1 MDPNRYSK
9 NRHIRPDSGWKILQA
24 LLTLALVICGLLG
37 IAVHLFS
44 NESGP
49 ADWLQWLM
57 ASPMNIVIAVA
68 TLLAL
73 FVFHRYISHLTNQQ
87 RRSASDF
94 PVYVMMLLGAY
105 FLYQLLTT
113 GHW

>member
-9 NRHIRPDSGWKILQA
+9 NRDIRPDSGWKILQA
-24 LLTLALVICGLLG
+24 VLTLGLVLCGLVG

-44 NESGP
+44 SDSRP
-49 ADWLQWLM
+49 TDWLQWLM
-57 ASPMNIVIAVA
+57 ASLMNMVLAVI

-73 FVFHRYISHLTNQQ
+73 FVFHRYISHLSNQQ

-105 FLYQLLTT
+105 FIYQLLTT

>member
-9 NRHIRPDSGWKILQA
+9 NRDIRPDSGWKILQA
-24 LLTLALVICGLLG
+24 VLTLSLVLCGLVG

-44 NESGP
+44 SESRP
-49 ADWLQWLM
+49 TDWLQWLM
-57 ASPMNIVIAVA
+57 ASPMNMVLAII

-73 FVFHRYISHLTNQQ
+73 FVFHRYISHLSNQQ

-105 FLYQLLTT
+105 FIYQLLTT

>member
-9 NRHIRPDSGWKILQA
+9 NRNIRPDSGLKILQA
-24 LLTLALVICGLLG
+24 LLTLGLVVFGLLG

-57 ASPMNIVIAVA
+57 ASPMNMVIAVA

>member
-9 NRHIRPDSGWKILQA
+9 NRDIRPDSGWKILQA
-24 LLTLALVICGLLG
+24 VLTLGLVLCGLVG

-44 NESGP
+44 SDSRP
-49 ADWLQWLM
+49 TDWLQWLM
-57 ASPMNIVIAVA
+57 ASPMNMVLAVI
-68 TLLAL
+68 TLLSL
-73 FVFHRYISHLTNQQ
+73 FVFHRYISHLSNQQ

-105 FLYQLLTT
+105 FIYQLLTT